1 MTKKNDPSFNG
12 SPLPTKRIRLTELEF
27 FALRL
32 ACLTEYEE
40 SEPEAVT
47 EARDR
52 IRIAEFVADYF
63 KRSGLTPIFGTFET
77 TALKLKGGKK

>member
-1 MTKKNDPSFNG
+1 MEEKSDPSRDG
-12 SPLPTKRIRLTELEF
+12 SPLPNKRIRLTESEF

-40 SEPEAVT
+40 GEPEIVT

-52 IRIAEFVADYF
+52 IRVAEFVADYF
-63 KRSGLTPIFGTFET
+63 KKCGFTPIFGTFEA
-77 TALKLKGGKK
+77 TALKMKGRTP